1 MTTKWNAQDVID
13 SLINGQFKQAKSQT
27 LEGLDELLSDDSVYA
42 KLKPED
48 PIDTSPIRKYQ
59 VDTLAYRICT
69 VMLKLPSGT
78 EYYSLRLSYRKLFE

>member
-13 SLINGQFKQAKSQT
+13 SLINGQLKQAKAQT

-59 VDTLAYRICT
+59 VDTLAYRVCV
-69 VMLKLPSGT
+69 VM
-78 EYYSLRLSYRKLFE
+78 ESLAISHNVNLMFSYRRLFE